1 MINLVGNQ
9 MAAEDAQYLAGEGVT
24 HLLNT
29 ASGDNKHDG
38 VMFISSCNI
47 NPEFLA
53 YFNNDL
59 VQDVVETI
67 RSTV

>member
-1 MINLVGNQ
+1 

-38 VMFISSCNI
+38 VK
-47 NPEFLA
+47 
-53 YFNNDL
+53 
-59 VQDVVETI
+59 
-67 RSTV
+67 